1 MMSFINF
8 SENLAKEKRM
18 LISQISTLDSFM
30 QNNDSAILELLTK
43 DISFGHSNGWVQTY
57 NDFQNDIESKKVE
70 YKVVKG
76 EDSPTIKII
85 ANVANVR
92 RTIEV
97 KGFYNEELFE
107 IRLSVL
113 EIWLRQKINWKLWSR
128 QSTSIKI

>member
-1 MMSFINF
+1 
-8 SENLAKEKRM
+8 M

-85 ANVANVR
+85 KCSLIVVWRYKRNCNR
-92 RTIEV
+92 R
-97 KGFYNEELFE
+97 
-107 IRLSVL
+107 
-113 EIWLRQKINWKLWSR
+113 QP
-128 QSTSIKI
+128 